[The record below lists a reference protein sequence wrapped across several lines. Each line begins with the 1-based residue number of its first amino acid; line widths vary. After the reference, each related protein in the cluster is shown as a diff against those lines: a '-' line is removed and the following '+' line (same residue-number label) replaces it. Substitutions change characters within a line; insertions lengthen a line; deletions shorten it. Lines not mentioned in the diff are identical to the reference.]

1 MIIKSLIT
9 LSGSERVRT
18 AVSSAYYPG
27 SNLSSLTYKRDGKM
41 IDQKKLDKVTR
52 ALLGMESVEHKR
64 PPKPSSKDLKR
75 KFKMKL
81 NRSNGKP
88 SIKEV

>member
-1 MIIKSLIT
+1 
-9 LSGSERVRT
+9 
-18 AVSSAYYPG
+18 
-27 SNLSSLTYKRDGKM
+27 M